1 MKLVRESL
9 ASFER
14 GRDPMTSIGIGI
26 EAAVRRIKE
35 EIKWRI
41 EDDQWDGPGMLKFD
55 SWELEQIYK
64 NGDDLDRMAIK
75 KILEE
80 FLSGKK
86 KWRKH
91 SGGFISNLLNKF
103 GLLWDPKYMWPTPN
117 NVDYVRNIDPEK
129 FDEFISK
136 YWKPNQI
143 YSAGVKYENVDLM
156 KKGIY
161 AGATNLEIGGSQP
174 FITAAERGDLE
185 LMELLLQ
192 NSPNDP
198 AGGTKDDARYNRDSD
213 KDMTNAPIRIAARN
227 GYINIVR
234 LLMKDPRVDPSAA
247 NNFALNWSY
256 YGGHKDVAMLLL
268 TDKRVRDKV
277 DLMPKTRQKDLRS
290 AGLIESENFRRG
302 IDPSSAMKIGTK
314 SDNLK
319 VYMCGNCGNITDSMG
334 RPLDVDSDEWKRSR
348 DIIEKMDGKST
359 EYVWCEECIY
369 NEEMEAQAREEER
382 RQEEEERWQCYR
394 QWQWEQDNYDQ
405 DRY

>member
-41 EDDQWDGPGMLKFD
+41 TDDQWDGPGMLKFD
-55 SWELEQIYK
+55 GWELDQVYM
-64 NGDDLDRMAIK
+64 NGDDLERMAVK

-86 KWRKH
+86 KWRKN
-91 SGGFISNLLNKF
+91 SGGALISNLLNKV
-103 GLLWDPKYMWPTPN
+103 GLLWDPQYMWPTPN
-117 NVDYVRNIDPEK
+117 NVDYVRNIDPQK
-129 FDEFISK
+129 FEEFISK

-143 YSAGVKYENVDLM
+143 YSAGVKYENADLM

-198 AGGTKDDARYNRDSD
+198 AGETKDEKRYNTGD
-213 KDMTNAPIRIAARN
+213 KDTSNAAIRIAARN

-277 DLMPKTRQKDLRS
+277 DLMPKTRQKDLRA

-302 IDPSSAMKIGTK
+302 LDPKKAMDIGT
-314 SDNLK
+314 SYEGLK
-319 VYMCGNCGNITDSMG
+319 VYRCGNCGAITDPHGYPYSENE
-334 RPLDVDSDEWKRSR
+334 SEYARSA
-348 DIIEKMDGKST
+348 DIIEKFNDKTTSFTMCD
-359 EYVWCEECIY
+359 ECRY
-369 NEEMEAQAREEER
+369 QEEMEAQQQEDML
-382 RQEEEERWQCYR
+382 RQEEEAR
-394 QWQWEQDNYDQ
+394 WQWEQDNYDQ